1 MDIDIQ
7 EAVRTELNR
16 RYLPSDFL
24 GTEVVVLLGAR
35 LVFDYHTGLW
45 RSTRLNER
53 LDELPDLKD
62 EQARKRTPPLSCL
75 RVEAAMRLVEQRP
88 QVVVIV
94 SGRSSNPQE
103 RPSSAEV
110 MAAEL
115 GPLPNSI
122 ILDKDAAN
130 TWDHLAHLST
140 YCPPGLRNLV
150 MITNAYHVPRTMAM
164 LEQTKG
170 AIRSGL
176 QIEVMAAEAILK
188 SFDRSYIPVID
199 EAYAT
204 DPFVRTFIESERL
217 GMEHL
222 RAGTY
227 QFT

>member
-103 RPSSAEV
+103 RQ
-110 MAAEL
+110 
-115 GPLPNSI
+115 
-122 ILDKDAAN
+122 
-130 TWDHLAHLST
+130 
-140 YCPPGLRNLV
+140 R
-150 MITNAYHVPRTMAM
+150 
-164 LEQTKG
+164 
-170 AIRSGL
+170 
-176 QIEVMAAEAILK
+176 
-188 SFDRSYIPVID
+188 
-199 EAYAT
+199 
-204 DPFVRTFIESERL
+204 
-217 GMEHL
+217 
-222 RAGTY
+222 
-227 QFT
+227 